1 MFRIDVYKRTQ
12 DGNRGDY
19 LFSAKYLSMKEAIEA
34 KKTFILLSNH
44 RMNLA
49 PRDLSHFENI
59 PKLATKTIEYNLLY
73 AIDEKLILEKKSK
86 EVQVNQVLPEF
97 RMWKNRGLIIANP
110 IEE

>member
-19 LFSAKYLSMKEAIEA
+19 LFSAKYLSMKEATEA

-49 PRDLSHFENI
+49 PRDLSHFEDI
-59 PKLATKTIEYNLLY
+59 PKLTTTSIKYNLLY
-73 AIDEKLILEKKSK
+73 EKDGKLILEKKTK
-86 EVQVNQVLPEF
+86 EIEVKQNLPEY

-110 IEE
+110 TEE